1 MGKFNYLLKG
11 SEKVKIGD
19 DEFTIKPLTA
29 RHLGIFLGD
38 TDNQQETM
46 MRIILTSLQ
55 QTDETITR
63 EDIEELPLN
72 IFQEVS
78 EVVLKVNDLK

>member
-11 SEKVKIGD
+11 SEKVTIGD
-19 DEFTIKPLTA
+19 EEFTIRPLTA

-38 TDNQQETM
+38 NNNQYDTM
-46 MRIILTSLQ
+46 MKIILASLQ
-55 QTDETITR
+55 QTDETITH

-72 IFQEVS
+72 VFQEVS
-78 EVVLKVNDLK
+78 DVVLKVNDLK